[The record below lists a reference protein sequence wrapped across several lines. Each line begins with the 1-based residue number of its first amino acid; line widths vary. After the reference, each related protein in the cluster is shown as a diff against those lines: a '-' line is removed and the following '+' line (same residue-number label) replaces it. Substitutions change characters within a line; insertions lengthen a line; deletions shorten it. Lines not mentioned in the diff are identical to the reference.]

1 MYSVSA
7 SKLSTLLVLPV
18 LFLALMTLSTPVLAQ
33 STFGSFIGTVSDVSG
48 AVVKGASVTL
58 VDVGTSVQKK
68 VVTDESGAFSFLNV
82 TAGRYRLTVE
92 APGFQKVEFTD
103 LDLLARENK
112 RVDASL
118 KAGAATETMNVE
130 GGAIGVVTTDA
141 SNI

>member
-68 VVTDESGAFSFLNV
+68 VVTDESGSFSFLNV

-92 APGFQKVEFTD
+92 A
-103 LDLLARENK
+103 R
-112 RVDASL
+112 
-118 KAGAATETMNVE
+118 
-130 GGAIGVVTTDA
+130 GVPE
-141 SNI
+141 S